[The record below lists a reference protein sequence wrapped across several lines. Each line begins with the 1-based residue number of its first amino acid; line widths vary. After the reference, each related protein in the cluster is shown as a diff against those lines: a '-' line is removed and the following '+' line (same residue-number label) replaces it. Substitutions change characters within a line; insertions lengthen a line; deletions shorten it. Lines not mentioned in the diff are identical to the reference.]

1 MFLHYFLGNLQQRQ
15 DLNPC
20 PFFTVFARLHLGAL
34 VFILLRNVVQVL
46 STASSEDEWWVL
58 YLCVIII
65 LQY

>member
-46 STASSEDEWWVL
+46 STASSEDE
-58 YLCVIII
+58 
-65 LQY
+65 